1 MGSGSHFRRYALR
14 LAAVLGLSICVYA
27 ASEHRGEVR
36 FGEVRVPGA
45 MVLAILRAGEPIV
58 APAGKEMILEGDL
71 LAVAGS
77 HEAIVAARA
86 LIEGP
91 GA

>member
-1 MGSGSHFRRYALR
+1 MR
-14 LAAVLGLSICVYA
+14 AVT
-27 ASEHRGEVR
+27 
-36 FGEVRVPGA
+36 GA
-45 MVLAILRAGEPIV
+45 MVLAILRAGEPII
-58 APAGKEMILEGDL
+58 APAGKEVILEGDV

-77 HEAIVAARA
+77 HDAILGARA